1 MSDPTTRRRGGP
13 DTTTMRGSINERIR
27 EVLQF
32 MKTRGFTSVSSFLVA
47 MCDSRAHD
55 IKHLTGIML
64 GSRGVFTE
72 LVESLFAADN
82 ATALFK
88 LTYDSHMCILARKVT
103 FDKLRTELDCIGKHR
118 ELRRPASDFAEVDWE
133 SLDFGSIGEAFR
145 RAAPATTEL
154 VEQLCGV
161 TAVTADCPARSRG
174 RYTGGSAVGDAED
187 HWGLDSPAPLE
198 KRKMISVV
206 AMSLLG
212 YANSQR
218 ANILQVIGV

>member
-1 MSDPTTRRRGGP
+1 
-13 DTTTMRGSINERIR
+13 
-27 EVLQF
+27 
-32 MKTRGFTSVSSFLVA
+32 
-47 MCDSRAHD
+47 
-55 IKHLTGIML
+55 
-64 GSRGVFTE
+64 
-72 LVESLFAADN
+72 
-82 ATALFK
+82 
-88 LTYDSHMCILARKVT
+88 MCILARKVT
-103 FDKLRTELDCIGKHR
+103 FNKLRTELECIGKHR
-118 ELRRPASDFAEVDWE
+118 ELRRPASDFAQVDWQ

-145 RAAPATTEL
+145 RAAPPSTEL
-154 VEQLCGV
+154 VEHSFRV

-187 HWGLDSPAPLE
+187 HWWLDSSALLE